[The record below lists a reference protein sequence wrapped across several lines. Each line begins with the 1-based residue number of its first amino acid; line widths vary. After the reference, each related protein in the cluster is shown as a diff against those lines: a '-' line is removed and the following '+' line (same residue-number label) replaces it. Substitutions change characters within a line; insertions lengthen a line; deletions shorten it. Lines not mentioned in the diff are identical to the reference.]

1 MTSFITAQSP
11 LVSIVCLTY
20 RHEKFVREALGG
32 ILSQT
37 YAPLDIVILDDASP
51 DATAFV
57 IESELHRHRDR
68 RFIRNERNLGAR
80 DNFVKGINLARG
92 SFIVSASG
100 DDIMMPTMIEKM
112 VKVWQ
117 D

>member
-1 MTSFITAQSP
+1 
-11 LVSIVCLTY
+11 
-20 RHEKFVREALGG
+20 VREALGG

-51 DATAFV
+51 DATAFL

-68 RFIRNERNLGAR
+68 SDIRFIRNERNLGAR

-100 DDIMMPTMIEKM
+100 DDIMMPTMMRK
-112 VKVWQ
+112 W
-117 D
+117 